1 MGSQESQDDLA
12 TKPPPV
18 FLPGESHGQRS
29 LAGYRAWSHKR
40 VRHDL
45 ATKQQQMSIFPSCI
59 HNPPSAYT
67 VVLKGQWLRTKAL
80 FHFAGSKTPL
90 QKAVEILEV

>member
-1 MGSQESQDDLA
+1 
-12 TKPPPV
+12 
-18 FLPGESHGQRS
+18 
-29 LAGYRAWSHKR
+29 
-40 VRHDL
+40 
-45 ATKQQQMSIFPSCI
+45 MSIFPSCI

-90 QKAVEILEV
+90 QKAVEILEVYNDHGY